1 MKNKQAF
8 TLIELLVVVLIIGI
22 LAAVALPQ
30 YKMAVYKSRFATLK
44 NLTKSIAEAAE
55 VYYMANGSYTMNF
68 DELDVDLSGC
78 TSQENRRC
86 PMPNVSCYLL
96 HNPDG
101 NKGVYCENTQIK
113 IRYQKMFSNNPE
125 GARTLCY
132 AMYSAATVTSFSS
145 QICRA
150 ETGKNSPDV
159 VSENH
164 YIGWRY

>member
-8 TLIELLVVVLIIGI
+8 TLIELLVIVLIIGI

-44 NLTKSIAEAAE
+44 HLTRNIAESAE
-55 VYYMANGSYTMNF
+55 VYYMANGNYTMNF
-68 DELDVDLSGC
+68 EELDVDLSGC

-86 PMPNVSCYLL
+86 PMPNVSCWLL

-101 NKGVYCENTQIK
+101 NKGAFCENTSIQ
-113 IRYQKMFSNNPE
+113 IRYQKMFANNPK
-125 GARTLCY
+125 GPRTMCY
-132 AMYSAATVTSFSS
+132 AMYAAATETSFPA
-145 QICRA
+145 QICRS
-150 ETGKNSPDV
+150 ETGQNSPYV

-164 YIGWRY
+164 YIGWKY